1 MEEQITLSEATN
13 ITEALVEKRL
23 EKGNRITMSNALTR
37 AGHGLTLSEK
47 RILFMALSMLNKNT
61 QENNDLKFTKIK
73 ADEYAALFGL
83 DINTAYDQLQTATKH
98 LFERKITFYEPSHKR
113 KNKSLSQT
121 KVQMRWVGTVK
132 YHRGEGWVELHWWPM
147 LLQQLTG
154 LKNHFTTYQLSQA
167 CGLRSVYS
175 WRLLELL
182 TRFRSSGWAEY
193 TVEDFAQSMDATE
206 KQKANFNNIK
216 RRMIEPAIKELT
228 LKDGWSIKWI
238 PLKEGRKV
246 KAIKFE
252 FSRKASTKKQCSL

>member
-1 MEEQITLSEATN
+1 MVVEEEITLLRAVDNS
-13 ITEALVEKRL
+13 ISLVEKGR
-23 EKGNRITMSNALTR
+23 RITMSNALTR

-47 RILFMALSMLNKNT
+47 RILFMALSMLNTKNI
-61 QENNDLKFTKIK
+61 QKDNELKSTKIK

-83 DINTAYDQLQTATKH
+83 NIDTAYNQLQTATKH
-98 LFERKITFYEPSHKR
+98 LFDRKITFYEPAHKR
-113 KNKSLSQT
+113 HNKSLSQT
-121 KVQMRWVGTVK
+121 KIQMRWVGAVK
-132 YHRGEGWVELHWWPM
+132 YHQGEGWVELHWWPM
-147 LLQQLTG
+147 LFQQLTG

-206 KQKANFNNIK
+206 KQKTNFNNIK

-228 LKDGWSIKWI
+228 LKDGWIIKWI
-238 PLKEGRKV
+238 PIKVGRK
-246 KAIKFE
+246 IKILRFE
-252 FSRKASTKKQCSL
+252 FSRS